1 MVNIDK
7 ELEFYN
13 STFKDLIESNKTFHF
28 EVQKGYFNKQK
39 SKKFLNSLEDFCYED
54 NGYYETLRLKI
65 NSSNISILTLS
76 MKTDSGKPK
85 YGKQYGYNFLMKF
98 NAKRDL
104 KFPHYYWN
112 LLFEFAEIKDGKFE
126 NDPYYVE
133 V

>member
-1 MVNIDK
+1 MSINK

-13 STFKDLIESNKTFHF
+13 STFKNLMESNKPFHF
-28 EVQKGYFNKQK
+28 EVQKGYFDKQK
-39 SKKFLNSLEDFCYED
+39 SKKFLNSLENFCYED
-54 NGYYETLRLKI
+54 NGYYETLQLKI

-85 YGKQYGYNFLMKF
+85 YGKRYGYDFLIRF
-98 NAKRDL
+98 NTKRDL

-112 LLFEFAEIKDGKFE
+112 LVFEFAEIKDGEFK